1 MSTDLTNRADAERR
15 LWDEIEKHN
24 TGMLGV
30 TRGAAHHTQ
39 PMTAFVERK
48 TNQLWFFTR
57 TDTDLA
63 REIAEGK
70 TAMFVHQQR
79 DFQACIGGQLTLQ
92 HDTDRIN
99 KYWNSVV
106 AAWYPDGKDD
116 PKLTM
121 LCLDCD
127 DAQVWI
133 SEGGPVKF
141 VWEIA
146 KANATHT
153 TPSVG
158 SSTSVNFH

>member
-1 MSTDLTNRADAERR
+1 MSTDLTNRADVERR

-24 TGMLGV
+24 TGMLGI
-30 TRGAAHHTQ
+30 TGSGHHHTQ

-48 TNQLWFFTR
+48 SNQIWFFTR

-70 TAMFVHQQR
+70 SAMFVHQQK
-79 DFQACIGGQLTLQ
+79 DVQACIGGQLTLQ
-92 HDTDRIN
+92 HDPDRID
-99 KYWNSVV
+99 KYWNAVV
-106 AAWYPDGKDD
+106 AAWYPEGKAD
-116 PKLTM
+116 PHLTM
-121 LCLDCD
+121 LCLECD

-146 KANATHT
+146 KANATHKI
-153 TPSVG
+153 PEVG
-158 SSTSVNFH
+158 GSASVNFH

>member
-1 MSTDLTNRADAERR
+1 MSTDLTNRADVERR

-24 TGMLGV
+24 TGMLGI
-30 TRGAAHHTQ
+30 TGSGHHHTQ

-48 TNQLWFFTR
+48 SNQIWFFTR

-63 REIAEGK
+63 REIGEGK
-70 TAMFVHQQR
+70 TAMFVHQLK
-79 DFQACIGGQLTLQ
+79 DLHACIAGQLTLQ
-92 HDTDRIN
+92 LDPERID
-99 KYWNSVV
+99 KYWNAVV

-116 PKLTM
+116 PHLTM

-141 VWEIA
+141 AWEIA

-153 TPSVG
+153 TPDVG
-158 SSTSVNFH
+158 GTANLNFH

>member
-1 MSTDLTNRADAERR
+1 MSTDLTNRADVERR

-24 TGMLGV
+24 TGMLGI
-30 TRGAAHHTQ
+30 TGGAASHTQ

-48 TNQLWFFTR
+48 TNQIWLFTR
-57 TDTDLA
+57 TDTELA

-70 TAMFVHQQR
+70 SAMFVFQQR

-92 HDTDRIN
+92 HHTDRIE
-99 KYWNSVV
+99 KYWNAVV
-106 AAWYPDGKDD
+106 AAWYPEGKAD
-116 PKLTM
+116 PHLTL

-133 SEGGPVKF
+133 SQGGPVKF

-146 KANATHT
+146 KANATHK
-153 TPSVG
+153 TPDVG
-158 SSTSVNFH
+158 GSASLNFH